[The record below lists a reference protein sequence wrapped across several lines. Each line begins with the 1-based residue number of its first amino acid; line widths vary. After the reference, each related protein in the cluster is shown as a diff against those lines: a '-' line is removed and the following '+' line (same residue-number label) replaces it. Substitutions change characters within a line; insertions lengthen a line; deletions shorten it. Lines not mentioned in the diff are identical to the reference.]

1 MADRSQLFDDIDSM
15 EPERFTAHLAD
26 DVTMRF
32 GNAEPIHG
40 RDAVHDVWAGFCE
53 GIDGVSHALVEQW
66 ESGSGTVWRPTVT
79 YTRKD
84 GGTVTVPVV
93 TIYRERDGEIAD
105 YRIFIDLAPLFV
117 LLVVAL
123 GAAGVGAVEGVLDV
137 LGVGHARGR
146 IIAHAQHGSPRP
158 CARRAGRCRSWYA
171 LGSGGSGLRGRRP
184 VNIAPSPTRRI
195 SSGQ

>member
-40 RDAVHDVWAGFCE
+40 RDAVRDTWAGFCD
-53 GIDGVSHALVEQW
+53 GIDGVSHAAGRRW
-66 ESGSGTVWRPTVT
+66 ESEEGIVVEADVT

-93 TIYRERDGEIAD
+93 TIYREGDGGIVD
-105 YRIFIDLAPLFV
+105 YRILIDLAPLF
-117 LLVVAL
+117 A
-123 GAAGVGAVEGVLDV
+123 
-137 LGVGHARGR
+137 
-146 IIAHAQHGSPRP
+146 
-158 CARRAGRCRSWYA
+158 
-171 LGSGGSGLRGRRP
+171 
-184 VNIAPSPTRRI
+184 
-195 SSGQ
+195 